1 VYNGANIDK
10 SKVVWA
16 RDMGAAENEELIHYY
31 KDRRAWLLEADETP
45 PRLAPYSAD
54 LAARQVELTV
64 PADERRQAK

>member
-1 VYNGANIDK
+1 
-10 SKVVWA
+10 
-16 RDMGAAENEELIHYY
+16 MGAAENEELIHYY

-54 LAARQVELTV
+54 LAARQVELPV